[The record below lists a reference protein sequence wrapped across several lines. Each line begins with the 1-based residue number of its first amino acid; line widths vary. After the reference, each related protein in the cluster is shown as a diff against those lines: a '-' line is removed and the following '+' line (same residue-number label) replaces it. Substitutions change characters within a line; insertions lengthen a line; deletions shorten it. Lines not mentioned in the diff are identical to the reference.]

1 MTQTHTNGFAR
12 TTRAVGLAVAVLL
25 VGIVPLRPAWAGDA
39 QDARQLVEKARMT
52 FENILADKEI
62 GPNLRTLLHRAKGVL
77 VYPEVLR
84 GAFLFGGAGGTG
96 VLVVRNDKTS
106 GWAGPAFYTIGEASF
121 GLQAGAEA
129 SEVVL
134 VALTDRGVTALLST
148 SGKLGANAAVAAG
161 PVGVGAEA
169 ATANLSAD
177 LVSYSRNQGL
187 YAGVSL
193 EGAVVSPRDGLNHAY
208 YGKAVT
214 PTEILIRR
222 EVSNRQAAPLIAEVA
237 AVAGG
242 TATAHRSAGKAK

>member
-1 MTQTHTNGFAR
+1 MAQTHTNEFGR
-12 TTRAVGLAVAVLL
+12 TKLAAGIAAVALL
-25 VGIVPLRPAWAGDA
+25 VGIMPVRPVWASDA

-52 FENILADKEI
+52 LENVLADKEI

-193 EGAVVSPRDGLNHAY
+193 EGAVVSPRDTLNHAY

-222 EVSNRQAAPLIAEVA
+222 EVSNHQAAALIAEVA

-242 TATAHRSAGKAK
+242 AATAHRSAGTAK